1 MENIIS
7 QNNGKVRTVV
17 RLLSG
22 PKERKYLGRYV
33 VEGTR
38 MVREIPDKDLD
49 SIFMTQAYVD
59 KTMNEDFRIRN
70 LVEKAVL
77 RSRCYIVTEPIIR
90 KMSDTRHPQG
100 IIATVNTKNY
110 TVDELLQEGGST
122 PMFIVLERL
131 QDPGNMG
138 TIIRTAEAAGATGIL
153 ISYDSVDIYSPKV
166 VRATMGSIFRM
177 KFANTFDIIGDLT
190 KMKNAGIRLYGMH
203 LNGSSIYETD
213 LRQPAAFLIG
223 NEGAGLTNEVSR
235 QVDSL
240 LKIPMKGEVES
251 LNAAASATV
260 IMYETMRQR
269 YVDKYNM

>member
-1 MENIIS
+1 MESIIS

-49 SIFMTQAYVD
+49 SIFMTQAYLD
-59 KTMNEDFRIRN
+59 KTMKEDPRIRN

-77 RSRCYIVTEPIIR
+77 RGRCYVVTDIILR
-90 KMSDTRHPQG
+90 KMSDTKHPQG
-100 IIATVNTKNY
+100 IVATVNTKDY
-110 TVDELLQEGGST
+110 TVEDLMMSGEKT
-122 PMFIVLERL
+122 PLIVVLERI

-138 TIIRTAEAAGATGIL
+138 TIIRSAEAAGATGIL
-153 ISYDSVDIYSPKV
+153 VSYDSVDIYSPKV

-177 KFANTFDIIGDLT
+177 KVASTFDLIGDLA
-190 KMKNAGIRLYGMH
+190 KMKSEGIRLYGMH
-203 LNGSSIYETD
+203 LNGSSIYQTD
-213 LRQPAAFLIG
+213 LRAPSAFLIG

-235 QVDSL
+235 QVDGL
-240 LKIPMKGEVES
+240 LKIPMMGEVES
-251 LNAAASATV
+251 LNAAASSTL

-269 YVDKYNM
+269 FQEKYN

>member
-59 KTMNEDFRIRN
+59 KTMNEDSRIRN

-100 IIATVNTKNY
+100 IIATVNTILLMNCSRR
-110 TVDELLQEGGST
+110 VDQ
-122 PMFIVLERL
+122 RL
-131 QDPGNMG
+131 CSLFLRD
-138 TIIRTAEAAGATGIL
+138 
-153 ISYDSVDIYSPKV
+153 
-166 VRATMGSIFRM
+166 FR
-177 KFANTFDIIGDLT
+177 
-190 KMKNAGIRLYGMH
+190 
-203 LNGSSIYETD
+203 
-213 LRQPAAFLIG
+213 
-223 NEGAGLTNEVSR
+223 
-235 QVDSL
+235 
-240 LKIPMKGEVES
+240 IP
-251 LNAAASATV
+251 V
-260 IMYETMRQR
+260 IWEPS
-269 YVDKYNM
+269 

>member
-7 QNNGKVRTVV
+7 QSNGKVRTVV

-49 SIFMTQAYVD
+49 SIFMTQAYYD
-59 KTMNEDFRIRN
+59 KFMGEDVRIRY

-77 RSRCYIVTEPIIR
+77 RGRCYIVTDIILR
-90 KMSDTRHPQG
+90 KMSDTKHPQG
-100 IIATVNTKNY
+100 IVATVNTKSY
-110 TVDELLQEGGST
+110 TVEELMQSGETNPLI
-122 PMFIVLERL
+122 IVLERI

-138 TIIRTAEAAGATGIL
+138 TIIRSAEAAGATGIL
-153 ISYDSVDIYSPKV
+153 VSYDSADIYSPKV
-166 VRATMGSIFRM
+166 VRSTMGSIFRM
-177 KFANTFDIIGDLT
+177 KVANTFDLIGDIT
-190 KMKNAGIRLYGMH
+190 KMKKAGIRIYGMH
-203 LNGSSIYETD
+203 LDGSSIYETD
-213 LRQPAAFLIG
+213 LRGPSAFLIG
-223 NEGAGLTNEVSR
+223 NEGAGLSNEISR

-240 LKIPMKGEVES
+240 LRIPMNGAVES
-251 LNAAASATV
+251 LNAASSATL

-269 YVDKYNM
+269 LPKN